1 MSGAET
7 TVLGAIA
14 GATIFLG
21 LPLGRVQ
28 QLSPRVRNF
37 LAALS
42 AGILLFIFWDV
53 TGAAAEMV
61 ENALLGA
68 KDGGSWGRFLVF
80 AVMGA
85 GGLALGA
92 LSLAW
97 LERAMLRHR
106 PLPPMSGGSVDTLP
120 AGVMGVDP
128 AAVAEQAR
136 RAALALGMLIAIG
149 IGVHNFSEG
158 LAIGVASKS
167 GEIALA
173 GTLIIGFALHNA
185 TEGFGIVGP
194 LAGHAADVA
203 VADPG
208 RRDRRRSHVPGND
221 GRLPGVVRAA
231 RARLPGGGRGR
242 DPVRD
247 RRAVDGRRPPGRPQP
262 GACPGSSAASCSASP
277 PISSWSTPAPEPLTA
292 DVDGVARPI
301 GRG

>member
-1 MSGAET
+1 VSGAET
-7 TVLGAIA
+7 TALGAIA

-28 QLSPRVRNF
+28 QLSPRIRNF

-53 TGAAAEMV
+53 TGAAAEMI

-68 KDGGSWGRFLVF
+68 KDGGSWGRFVVF

-106 PLPPMSGGSVDTLP
+106 PLPPMSGGSVDAPP
-120 AGVMGVDP
+120 AAMMGVDP
-128 AAVAEQAR
+128 AAVADQAR

-194 LAGHAADVA
+194 LQGTRPTWRWLILAGVIGGGPTFLGTMVGYRVSSEPLELAFLA
-203 VADPG
+203 VAAG
-208 RRDRRRSHVPGND
+208 AILFVIGELWA
-221 GRLPGVVRAA
+221 GAV
-231 RARLPGGGRGR
+231 
-242 DPVRD
+242 
-247 RRAVDGRRPPGRPQP
+247 RRAGRNLVLSGIIGGFLLGFATDLILVYA
-262 GACPGSSAASCSASP
+262 GA
-277 PISSWSTPAPEPLTA
+277 
-292 DVDGVARPI
+292 
-301 GRG
+301 

>member
-7 TVLGAIA
+7 TALGAIA

-53 TGAAAEMV
+53 TGAAAEMI

-68 KDGGSWGRFLVF
+68 KDGGSWGRFVVF

-106 PLPPMSGGSVDTLP
+106 PLPPMSGGSVDAPP
-120 AGVMGVDP
+120 AAMMGVDP
-128 AAVAEQAR
+128 AAVADQAR

-194 LAGHAADVA
+194 LQGTRPTWRWLILAGVIGGGPTFLGTMVGYRVSSEPLELAFLA
-203 VADPG
+203 VAAG
-208 RRDRRRSHVPGND
+208 AILFVIGELWA
-221 GRLPGVVRAA
+221 GAV
-231 RARLPGGGRGR
+231 
-242 DPVRD
+242 
-247 RRAVDGRRPPGRPQP
+247 RRAGRNLVLSGIIGGFLLGFATDLILVYA
-262 GACPGSSAASCSASP
+262 GA
-277 PISSWSTPAPEPLTA
+277 
-292 DVDGVARPI
+292 
-301 GRG
+301 

>member
-53 TGAAAEMV
+53 TSAAAETI
-61 ENALLGA
+61 ENSLLAA
-68 KDGGSWGRFLVF
+68 KDGSGSWGRFLVF

-85 GGLALGA
+85 GGFALGA
-92 LSLAW
+92 FSLAW
-97 LERAMLRHR
+97 LERFMMRRR
-106 PLPPMSGGSVDTLP
+106 PLRPIAGGSVDAPP
-120 AGVMGVDP
+120 ALAMGVDP

-173 GTLIIGFALHNA
+173 GTLIIGFAMHNA

-194 LAGHAADVA
+194 LQGTRPSWRWLVAAGIV
-203 VADPG
+203 
-208 RRDRRRSHVPGND
+208 
-221 GRLPGVVRAA
+221 
-231 RARLPGGGRGR
+231 GGGPTFLGTMVGYR
-242 DPVRD
+242 
-247 RRAVDGRRPPGRPQP
+247 
-262 GACPGSSAASCSASP
+262 
-277 PISSWSTPAPEPLTA
+277 ISSEPLELAFLTLA
-292 DVDGVARPI
+292 AGAILFVVGELWTGAVKRAPRNLVLYGI
-301 GRG
+301 MAGF